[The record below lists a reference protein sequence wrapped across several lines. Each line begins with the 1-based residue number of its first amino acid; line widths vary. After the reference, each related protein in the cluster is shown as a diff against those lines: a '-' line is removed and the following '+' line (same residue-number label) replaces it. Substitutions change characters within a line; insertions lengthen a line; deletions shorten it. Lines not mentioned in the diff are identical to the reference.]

1 MPTRKKSKEEPSR
14 AIKGADRTSHT
25 QPDAAAKSSPPSI
38 TGAAFWEL
46 MDRWEVPN
54 EPALRLIAGP
64 PLTSTGKRPR
74 FRLTGEQ
81 AERFVLL
88 REIDRHAAA
97 IFGTASM
104 WLARANPPAFSGQMA
119 AKLDRLAH
127 DTGAGGRFRS
137 QGS

>member
-1 MPTRKKSKEEPSR
+1 MPTRNKSKEEPSR

-25 QPDAAAKSSPPSI
+25 RSDAAAKSSPPSI
-38 TGAAFWEL
+38 TAAAFWEL
-46 MDRWEVPN
+46 MDRWEVPT

-81 AERFVLL
+81 VERFVLL

-104 WLARANPPAFSGQMA
+104 WLARANPPAYSGHTPPWNTCCAMA
-119 AKLDRLAH
+119 SRASPMCSV
-127 DTGAGGRFRS
+127 F
-137 QGS
+137 